1 LLPLTSTDNAARCLE
16 LLAELLNSVVVSD
29 QPISEDGIDKIPIA
43 IPRTPAYVYIRQSS
57 LHQVRHH
64 QESRHRQYDLKQR
77 AQQLGLPR
85 SLSIDDDLGLSGSGS
100 KNRPGFGGC

>member
-1 LLPLTSTDNAARCLE
+1 MS
-16 LLAELLNSVVVSD
+16 
-29 QPISEDGIDKIPIA
+29 IDKIHLSHRERPS
-43 IPRTPAYVYIRQSS
+43 YVYIRQSS

-77 AQQLGLPR
+77 AQELGLAQVIVIGDDL
-85 SLSIDDDLGLSGSGS
+85 SLSGRGS